1 MLPKY
6 NLILN
11 LLEKIPTWLKLIFN
25 LIFWTLII
33 LKLIC
38 INVANFLNKSFYL
51 KIYSII
57 LFCLGIIFLLILL
70 GNIFRY
76 SKGNVQISELWP
88 EFFIDFLSVK
98 KKKSVLLKMVLNL
111 LKITYI

>member
-33 LKLIC
+33 LKLIG

-57 LFCLGIIFLLILL
+57 LCCLGIIFLLILL

-98 KKKSVLLKMVLNL
+98 KKNQFF
-111 LKITYI
+111 